1 MSQVLFEMSD
11 SLCQRYPSLNPFI
24 IRQTRAME
32 VFRLIRNIRI
42 SKKYQKENSSNVQQI
57 TSNTN
62 GVIKRVN
69 VTGKRGTGG
78 WI

>member
-1 MSQVLFEMSD
+1 MSQVLFELSD
-11 SLCQRYPSLNPFI
+11 SLCQRYPSLNPFL

-32 VFRLIRNIRI
+32 VFKLIRNIRR
-42 SKKYQKENSSNVQQI
+42 SKKYKKENGNSQPMA
-57 TSNTN
+57 TSRND
-62 GVIKRVN
+62 GVRRVN